1 MPDLEHMLMDRIR
14 ILEALYLVDRIREAH
29 PAQTQD
35 LTTISLSTIDPT
47 QPPNR
52 ALIIKLA
59 ERKATLLE
67 ANATDQKKL
76 AEVSVPSIRALISVL
91 EINVG
96 ENYSGSKFI
105 RQI

>member
-47 QPPNR
+47 Q
-52 ALIIKLA
+52 ASLY
-59 ERKATLLE
+59 
-67 ANATDQKKL
+67 
-76 AEVSVPSIRALISVL
+76 LISFFSIIFLTHGARFLYVL
-91 EINVG
+91 EFLFKSSSFDIS
-96 ENYSGSKFI
+96 E
-105 RQI
+105 